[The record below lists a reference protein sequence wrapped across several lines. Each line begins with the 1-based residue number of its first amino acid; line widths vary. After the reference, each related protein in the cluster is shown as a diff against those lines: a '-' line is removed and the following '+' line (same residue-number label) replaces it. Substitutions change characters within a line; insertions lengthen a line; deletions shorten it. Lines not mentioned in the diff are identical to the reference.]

1 MHMATMIHDSSIN
14 EACLEVSDWVFL
26 LFFFYQPDYT
36 FELGN
41 GLACDMEMGM
51 CELGASLLEIRG
63 F

>member
-1 MHMATMIHDSSIN
+1 MKHVWRLAIGFFFS
-14 EACLEVSDWVFL
+14 
-26 LFFFYQPDYT
+26 FFFYQPDYT